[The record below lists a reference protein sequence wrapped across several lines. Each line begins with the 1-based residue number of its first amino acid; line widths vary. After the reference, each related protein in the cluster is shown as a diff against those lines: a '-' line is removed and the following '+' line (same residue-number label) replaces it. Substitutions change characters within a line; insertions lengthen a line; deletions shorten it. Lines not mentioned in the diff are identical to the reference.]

1 MYGGAAMAPQESR
14 VERRTLSHFDEARY
28 ADTTICKVHNLCI
41 LDVCTTRSQ
50 APPSFPSLPVRCAGR
65 AWERGYVLPCF
76 LDWMSTTISLNNSVY
91 NFHLWAATI
100 QGEGWFKK
108 IQVGPLCQIEF
119 RTALGWAH
127 FGLTWSNARGHD
139 AMTLQLRIVVENHSI
154 VDILQWFSTVVIVVS
169 YSATGGFLIPHQ
181 AWWLHSTTRVWERWK
196 KVGTLGHMHTE
207 LSVYG
212 SLNYMLVENATD

>member
-1 MYGGAAMAPQESR
+1 MQGTQSLYTRCMYYLA
-14 VERRTLSHFDEARY
+14 
-28 ADTTICKVHNLCI
+28 
-41 LDVCTTRSQ
+41 
-50 APPSFPSLPVRCAGR
+50 SFPGPSQLSVASSMACGESLGT
-65 AWERGYVLPCF
+65 WLYVLPCF